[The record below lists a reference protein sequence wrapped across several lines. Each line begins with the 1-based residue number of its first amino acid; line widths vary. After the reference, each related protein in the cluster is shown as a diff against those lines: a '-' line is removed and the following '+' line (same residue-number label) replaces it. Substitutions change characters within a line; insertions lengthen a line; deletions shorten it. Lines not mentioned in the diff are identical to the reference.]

1 MEEIRS
7 FIAIE
12 LPEEVKCGLLML
24 QNRLKSVDPDCAK
37 WVAPSG
43 IHLTLKFLGNVNS
56 DKIDSVIQAMR
67 QAAKSVSPFHLELNG
82 LGAFPNLRR
91 VQIVWAGI
99 IGDLDTLNTLQ
110 SNLETALIPSGF
122 QPEKRPFT
130 PHLTLARMRDNA
142 TPLQRQTLGEAISK
156 TKFESQMIIQ
166 VRCLSL
172 MKSQLTRA
180 GAIYSCLSSV
190 ELSPSCQ

>member
-12 LPEEVKCGLLML
+12 LPEEVKSGLLMV
-24 QNRLKSVDPDCAK
+24 QNTLKSADPACAK
-37 WVAPSG
+37 WVNPSG
-43 IHLTLKFLGNVNS
+43 IHLTLKFLGNVS
-56 DKIDSVIQAMR
+56 PDKIDSVIQAMQ

-82 LGAFPNLRR
+82 LGAFPNLKR

-99 IGDLDTLNTLQ
+99 IGDLDILNALQ

-122 QPEKRPFT
+122 KPEKRPFT
-130 PHLTLARMRDNA
+130 PHLTLARMRDDA
-142 TPLQRQTLGEAISK
+142 TPLQRQALGEAISK
-156 TKFESQMIIQ
+156 ARFESQMI
-166 VRCLSL
+166 VHVGCLSL

-180 GAIYSCLSSV
+180 GAVYSCLSSV

>member
-12 LPEEVKCGLLML
+12 LPEEVKCGLLMV
-24 QNRLKSVDPDCAK
+24 QNRLKSADPDYAK

-56 DKIDSVIQAMR
+56 DKIASVIQAMR

-122 QPEKRPFT
+122 QAEMRPFT

-142 TPLQRQTLGEAISK
+142 TPLQRQALGEAISK
-156 TKFESQMIIQ
+156 TKFESQMIIH
-166 VRCLSL
+166 VGCLSL